1 MKKIAVLMAG
11 GKSERLWPYSRTS
24 LPKQFLSMTD
34 DGQTMIQKT
43 VQRLLPISAYEDI
56 FVVTNEIYV
65 PIVKEQLPDLPAEN
79 ILAEPF
85 PKDTA
90 PCIAYATAVLNAKYG
105 DAVMMVLASDHL
117 IEQEDIYLSNL
128 KEAAAFAETNE
139 ALVTIGI
146 CPAYP
151 EVGYG
156 YIHFDKN
163 CSTNNGMHKVFRF
176 VEKPDYETAQQ
187 YCASGEYLWNSGM
200 FIWRLSVITKHF
212 QTLTPSIYD
221 GIQKIQT
228 AQKKGILSVVLPDI
242 FKNFPKIS
250 IDYAIMEHAK
260 TIYTIPGSFQWLDVG
275 NWNAIP
281 LIKSSDNEGN
291 VLSGDV
297 ISLNTKNTIVNGSQD
312 RLIALIGLQDLV
324 VVDTGDVLL
333 ISARDKVGDIKK
345 VLEQLRIAGRT
356 DKL

>member
-1 MKKIAVLMAG
+1 MAG
-11 GKSERLWPYSRTS
+11 GKSERLWPFSRTA
-24 LPKQFLSMTD
+24 LPKQFLSMTG

-56 FVVTNEIYV
+56 YVVTNEMYV
-65 PIVKEQLPDLPAEN
+65 PIVKEQLPDLPVEN
-79 ILAEPF
+79 ILAEPA

-90 PCIAYATAVLNAKYG
+90 PCIAFATAVLNAKYG

-117 IEQEDIYLSNL
+117 IEQEDIYLANL
-128 KEAAAFAETNE
+128 ETAAAFAETHE

-156 YIHFDKN
+156 YIYFDKT
-163 CSTNNGMHKVFRF
+163 CSLVDGIHKVYRF
-176 VEKPDYETAQQ
+176 VEKPNFDTAQQ

-221 GIQKIQT
+221 GLYKIQK
-228 AQKKGILSVVLPDI
+228 AQESGILPTVLPEI
-242 FKNFPKIS
+242 FSEFPKIS
-250 IDYAIMEHAK
+250 VDYAIMEHARA
-260 TIYTIPGSFQWLDVG
+260 IYTIPGSFHWLDVG

-281 LIKSSDNEGN
+281 MITPPDNEGN
-291 VLSGDV
+291 VHSGDV
-297 ISLNTKNTIVNGSQD
+297 ISLNSKNTIVNGSSD
-312 RLIALIGLQDLV
+312 RLIAIIGLQDLV

-333 ISARDKVGDIKK
+333 ISARDKVADIKK
-345 VLEQLRIAGRT
+345 VLEQLRTTGRS